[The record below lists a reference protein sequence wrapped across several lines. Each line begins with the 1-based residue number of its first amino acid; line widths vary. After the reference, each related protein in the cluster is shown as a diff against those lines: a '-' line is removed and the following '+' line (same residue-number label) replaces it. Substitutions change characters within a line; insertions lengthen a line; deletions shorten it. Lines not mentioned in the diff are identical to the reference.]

1 METAIAALLRFYKGN
16 VNHVY
21 WHNFWVNETIN
32 GVQFVNFQVSE
43 LMMNRSADEGGVTLT
58 IPATN
63 AHLQLIDTAIANEW
77 LCEIQI
83 IEMPANDATFD
94 PSNNSSPSTVIAQ
107 FVGEV
112 LAMQTDLTQIEVEIG
127 TAMDAISGDI
137 PGRKITTSLV
147 GRLPSL

>member
-1 METAIAALLRFYKGN
+1 METAIAALLMFYKGTT
-16 VNHVY
+16 VFAR
-21 WHNFWVNETIN
+21 WQNFWVNETIN
-32 GVQFVNFQVSE
+32 QTQFVNFDVSE
-43 LMMNRSADEGGVTLT
+43 VMMNRSADEGGVTLT

-63 AHLQLIDTAIANEW
+63 AHLQLIDTAIANEY
-77 LCEIQI
+77 LCLIQI
-83 IEMPANDATFD
+83 VEMPADGATFD
-94 PSNNSSPSTVIAQ
+94 PLSATLIAQ

>member
-1 METAIAALLRFYKGN
+1 METAIAALLMFYKGTT
-16 VNHVY
+16 VFAR
-21 WHNFWVNETIN
+21 WQNFWVNETIN
-32 GVQFVNFQVSE
+32 QTQFVNFDVSE
-43 LMMNRSADEGGVTLT
+43 VMMNRSADEGGVTLT

-63 AHLQLIDTAIANEW
+63 AHLQLIDTAIANEY
-77 LCEIQI
+77 LCQIQI
-83 IEMPANDATFD
+83 VEMPANGATFD
-94 PSNNSSPSTVIAQ
+94 PLSSTLIAQ